1 MEIIELEKPDFIG
14 EFDFSGI
21 RLRYYRRK
29 DDPIFNAADVS
40 LIFGIKNTSKIL
52 SRIDEDKRMMCIREG
67 RTGKRVSWFI
77 DLDELIGLVYK
88 KRKSNNKNNLKEFVK
103 NIVFE
108 TYKNKK
114 KCKK

>member
-14 EFDFSGI
+14 EFDFSGV

-29 DDPIFNAADVS
+29 DDPIFNVADVS
-40 LIFGIKNTSKIL
+40 SIL
-52 SRIDEDKRMMCIREG
+52 GARNPSTISSRIDSDRRMMCIREG

-77 DLDELIGLVYK
+77 DLDGLIGLIYK
-88 KRKSNNKNNLKEFVK
+88 KRKSDNEDNLKEFIK
-103 NIVFE
+103 NVVFE
-108 TYKNKK
+108 TYKNRK